1 MIASYSIT
9 LAAVFTMIMEA
20 LQIIV
25 PFGMEINM
33 VVSMI
38 FVFLAI
44 RSIPPSEP
52 TILEK

>member
-38 FVFLAI
+38 LFSLRFVQFLQA
-44 RSIPPSEP
+44 S
-52 TILEK
+52 LQF